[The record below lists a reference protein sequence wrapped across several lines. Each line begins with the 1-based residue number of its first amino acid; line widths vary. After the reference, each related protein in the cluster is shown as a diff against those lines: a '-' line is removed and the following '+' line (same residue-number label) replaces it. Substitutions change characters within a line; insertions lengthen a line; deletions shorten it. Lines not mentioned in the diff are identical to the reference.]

1 MSAKHVAWVRR
12 HSLTVGTDRQVL
24 LILAEYANKNDRCW
38 PRLDGIA
45 TAAGIS
51 KAAASR
57 AIKRL
62 VRLGAIAIEQEPDRQ
77 VYRLNLNTEAAAA

>member
-12 HSLTVGTDRQVL
+12 HSLTVGTDRMVL
-24 LILAEYANKNDRCW
+24 LVLADYANKEDRCW
-38 PRLDGIA
+38 PRAQDIA
-45 TAAGIS
+45 RPAGIS
-51 KAAASR
+51 KAAARR

-62 VRLGAIAIEQEPDRQ
+62 VDAGAIAIEEEPDRQ